1 MLLLLPA
8 KLLAPVEE
16 LLIDE
21 DPDADGVLVPAEEES
36 FDFLDG
42 ELLM

>member
-1 MLLLLPA
+1 M

-21 DPDADGVLVPAEEES
+21 DPDTVNDPAEEDS
-36 FDFLDG
+36 FDFFDG
-42 ELLM
+42 ELLT